1 MRIQSL
7 LVLWAFVSLS
17 SPQQQQQQQQLGAKG
32 GQDGLGPNIV
42 TDEVKFH
49 LCYVQHFNV

>member
-1 MRIQSL
+1 M
-7 LVLWAFVSLS
+7 LWAFVSLS
-17 SPQQQQQQQQLGAKG
+17 SPQQQQHQQQLGAKG